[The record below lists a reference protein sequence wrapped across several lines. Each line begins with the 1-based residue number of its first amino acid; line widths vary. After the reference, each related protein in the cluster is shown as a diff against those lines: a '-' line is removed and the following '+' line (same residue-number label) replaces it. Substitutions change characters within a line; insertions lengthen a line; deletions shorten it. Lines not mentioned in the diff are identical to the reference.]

1 MVRMKRVILT
11 IVVQM
16 RVTSLT
22 VTSMQNQEMMTYLLG
37 ILTNLSMITM
47 RGNVVMS

>member
-1 MVRMKRVILT
+1 MIWMKRVILT

-16 RVTSLT
+16 RATSLI

-47 RGNVVMS
+47 RGNVVMN